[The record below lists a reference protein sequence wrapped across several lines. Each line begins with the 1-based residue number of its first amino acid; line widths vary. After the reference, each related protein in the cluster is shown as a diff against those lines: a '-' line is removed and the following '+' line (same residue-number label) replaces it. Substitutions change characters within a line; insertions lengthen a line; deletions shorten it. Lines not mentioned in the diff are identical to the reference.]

1 MKIGKFTIQH
11 FETGDFALDGGAMF
25 GVVPKPL
32 WSKAYNSGDEL
43 NRIPM
48 TARGLLIQYEDRRII
63 VDTGC
68 GSKMPLKLQNIYH
81 VDYTRASI
89 QASLE
94 IHNLKAQDITDVIF
108 THLHFD
114 HAGGST
120 YRTETGE
127 IVPMFPNAKHYVQKD
142 HLSWARNP
150 TDKDKASFMPENWE
164 PIIHN
169 GMMEILDGPGELFP
183 GLSVQTLHG
192 HTQALQMITVND
204 DIQTLIFPA
213 DLLPTAAH
221 IPVPYVMG
229 YDNFPLT
236 SMEEKHKIL
245 TKAVEEKWIICFE
258 HDAFVPAGNIKH
270 TDKGFA
276 LAEKVEL

>member
-1 MKIGKFTIQH
+1 
-11 FETGDFALDGGAMF
+11 
-25 GVVPKPL
+25 
-32 WSKAYNSGDEL
+32 
-43 NRIPM
+43 
-48 TARGLLIQYEDRRII
+48 
-63 VDTGC
+63 
-68 GSKMPLKLQNIYH
+68 
-81 VDYTRASI
+81 
-89 QASLE
+89 
-94 IHNLKAQDITDVIF
+94 
-108 THLHFD
+108 
-114 HAGGST
+114 
-120 YRTETGE
+120 
-127 IVPMFPNAKHYVQKD
+127 
-142 HLSWARNP
+142 
-150 TDKDKASFMPENWE
+150 
-164 PIIHN
+164 
-169 GMMEILDGPGELFP
+169 
-183 GLSVQTLHG
+183 VQTLHG
-192 HTQALQMITVND
+192 HTQALQMITVTD